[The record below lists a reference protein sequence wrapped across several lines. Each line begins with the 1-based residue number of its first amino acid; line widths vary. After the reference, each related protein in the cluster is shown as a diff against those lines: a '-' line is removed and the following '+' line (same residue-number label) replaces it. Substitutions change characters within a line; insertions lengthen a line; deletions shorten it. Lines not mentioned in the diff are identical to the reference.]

1 MDKKN
6 LIPQATQP
14 FNRLTIQNLPIE
26 LVELSEEDLSQVC
39 GGHIPPQYGGRIVL
53 QYVPAVKPL
62 AKLLL
67 HQL

>member
-14 FNRLTIQNLPIE
+14 FNRLTIQDLPIE

-39 GGHIPPQYGGRIVL
+39 GGHIAPRYGGQIVP
-53 QYVPAVKPL
+53 QYVPASQPL
-62 AKLLL
+62 VKLLL